1 MELEGDF
8 TYAIP
13 LIFTVLAVILATI
26 WVKLLSVG
34 EKQPANTSQQ
44 EQEEVTKPVEE
55 EEKTSKED
63 HVKDEVAARTETG
76 TFPIEEVGT
85 AEELPDT
92 KESGNRE
99 ERTPS
104 SQSSREEEEGK
115 TRTIPLDILGPVE
128 YCGVGEEDTEG
139 DKVLNICEAEDADD
153 EDFSFKYL
161 PGKLRGSDYEKML
174 TKDELEEEQRIELT
188 SDLTSL

>member
-115 TRTIPLDILGPVE
+115 
-128 YCGVGEEDTEG
+128 GEEDTEG

-174 TKDELEEEQRIELT
+174 TKDELEEEQRYALRLFCAKEH
-188 SDLTSL
+188 